1 MTKELPLFISRI
13 HRVLFVGQ
21 FYQLEADVLE
31 PEKLVDMA
39 SDMYLL
45 GLP

>member
-1 MTKELPLFISRI
+1 MTKELPVSISGI

-21 FYQLEADVLE
+21 CYQLETDVLE